1 MLTGNLR
8 WKMTS
13 KKKTK
18 VSSVII
24 FNLSKTNAVLADL
37 VKRQQTELEYQSFR
51 IQGFLDYLKNHC
63 KEKKSRM
70 TPTKSY
76 KALRKDLN

>member
-1 MLTGNLR
+1 M
-8 WKMTS
+8 S
-13 KKKTK
+13 KKPTK

-63 KEKKSRM
+63 KEKKSKRM

-76 KALRKDLN
+76 KAIRKDLH

>member
-1 MLTGNLR
+1 M
-8 WKMTS
+8 S
-13 KKKTK
+13 KKPTK

-24 FNLSKTNAVLADL
+24 FNLSKTNAILADL

-63 KEKKSRM
+63 KEKKSKRA
-70 TPTKSY
+70 TPSNSY
-76 KALRKDLN
+76 KAIRKDLN